1 MNLKQIQSR
10 NIPWIFFKKESRT
23 KNDSVTKEFF
33 QVPVEAL
40 LNVDK
45 QTENDNSK
53 INSESLFCFLN
64 QIQFIRL
71 KEENLTLS
79 FKKYMVHRL

>member
-1 MNLKQIQSR
+1 MRVTKKIRVKDMTLNQIRSR
-10 NIPWIFFKKESRT
+10 DIPWIFFKK
-23 KNDSVTKEFF
+23 DSGPYSAAKKFF

-45 QTENDNSK
+45 QAKIHKNK
-53 INSESLFCFLN
+53 INSESLICFLN

-71 KEENLTLS
+71 KDKNLTL
-79 FKKYMVHRL
+79 

>member
-1 MNLKQIQSR
+1 MTLNQIRSR
-10 NIPWIFFKKESRT
+10 DIPWIFFKKDLGP
-23 KNDSVTKEFF
+23 DSTAKTFF

-45 QTENDNSK
+45 QAEIRNNK
-53 INSESLFCFLN
+53 INSESLICFLN

-71 KEENLTLS
+71 KDENFTL
-79 FKKYMVHRL
+79 